1 MIRFALIAAS
11 TLGFFLTAAL
21 GNLMV
26 PLLRAFQGRWDEP
39 KARQT
44 PSPKQE
50 APDAEPERPPQ
61 APTMGGLC
69 LMVGVLAAVGVGW
82 TAACVA
88 QPELLGAESLLSVR
102 LLTALLGAL
111 LFGGV
116 GLLEDLARIRSRS
129 VLGLRRHTRLGLEAA
144 AGAVVLV
151 LLGAKGC
158 LAAGIT
164 LPGVGYVDLGIA
176 APLLWE
182 GLLVALAECAR
193 IADGMDGIV
202 CGTSFAAMLGLMGVM
217 TLLGW
222 FPLGVLPAAL
232 AGSLMAFL
240 LWNFPPAK
248 LRLGSVGSLFLAG
261 MLGCVPLCIGWPD
274 LTLPLAL
281 PFWLEGGMVALQILV
296 CKASRGRRQ
305 LFRSAPLH
313 RWLELRGQSAEQIF
327 YTFCV
332 IAMLGV
338 ALTVQLA
345 KNQLRRGA
353 VWQHSAEKKAEPFS
367 VFQRDPG
374 PWPPILL
381 NWMATLAIIMVF
393 GLVMLFSASYTT
405 GYLRFGDSF
414 HYIKSQLLCTVLG
427 LGMMFLF
434 SYFDHR
440 FLRRMVKLG
449 YVVCLI
455 LLVLVLF
462 SSPINGCRR
471 WISFGGLT
479 LQASEVAKFEMI
491 LLTADIAAR
500 TPQVKFGE
508 LPLRKWV
515 HHSIVV
521 ELIRPILW
529 LVPVLILLVLEP
541 HMSGILLTT
550 AIVGTILL
558 LGGSGGIITW
568 GCAGAALFL
577 LETLLKHVDSID
589 YLQSRLDGWTQDLD
603 RMTSQTKQSLYAIGS
618 GGATG
623 LGLGNSIE
631 KQLWLPESTNDFIF
645 SVVCEELGF
654 VGAVIVIVLFVLF
667 LVQGF
672 WIAFHAENGLHAGG
686 HRHHGADRLA
696 GVLQHRRCHQHPAQH
711 RHFAAL
717 LLLRRHQSD
726 PAAGRDG
733 RYGQY
738 RAQR

>member
-1 MIRFALIAAS
+1 MA
-11 TLGFFLTAAL
+11 T
-21 GNLMV
+21 
-26 PLLRAFQGRWDEP
+26 
-39 KARQT
+39 
-44 PSPKQE
+44 
-50 APDAEPERPPQ
+50 
-61 APTMGGLC
+61 
-69 LMVGVLAAVGVGW
+69 
-82 TAACVA
+82 
-88 QPELLGAESLLSVR
+88 
-102 LLTALLGAL
+102 
-111 LFGGV
+111 
-116 GLLEDLARIRSRS
+116 
-129 VLGLRRHTRLGLEAA
+129 LRR
-144 AGAVVLV
+144 
-151 LLGAKGC
+151 
-158 LAAGIT
+158 
-164 LPGVGYVDLGIA
+164 
-176 APLLWE
+176 
-182 GLLVALAECAR
+182 
-193 IADGMDGIV
+193 
-202 CGTSFAAMLGLMGVM
+202 
-217 TLLGW
+217 
-222 FPLGVLPAAL
+222 
-232 AGSLMAFL
+232 
-240 LWNFPPAK
+240 
-248 LRLGSVGSLFLAG
+248 
-261 MLGCVPLCIGWPD
+261 
-274 LTLPLAL
+274 
-281 PFWLEGGMVALQILV
+281 
-296 CKASRGRRQ
+296 
-305 LFRSAPLH
+305 
-313 RWLELRGQSAEQIF
+313 
-327 YTFCV
+327 
-332 IAMLGV
+332 
-338 ALTVQLA
+338 
-345 KNQLRRGA
+345 
-353 VWQHSAEKKAEPFS
+353 KKAEPFS

-491 LLTADIAAR
+491 LLTAHLAAKAPR
-500 TPQVKFGE
+500 LEKLDPGSNRRVPPSVWLYQRLVRE
-508 LPLRKWV
+508 LIVPLLPL
-515 HHSIVV
+515 
-521 ELIRPILW
+521 L
-529 LVPVLILLVLEP
+529 LVLALLVLEP
-541 HMSGILLTT
+541 HMSGIVLTT

-672 WIAFHAENGLHAGG
+672 WIAFHAENRFCTLVGIGIMAQIAWQVFCNIAVVTNTLPNTGISLPFFSSGG
-686 HRHHGADRLA
+686 TSLI
-696 GVLQHRRCHQHPAQH
+696 
-711 RHFAAL
+711 L
-717 LLLRRHQSD
+717 LLAEMGVMVNIGRNGERARLEREEAHAERERQRKTKTIVLDTARRVQTE
-726 PAAGRDG
+726 
-733 RYGQY
+733 Q
-738 RAQR
+738 